1 MEMDQAEQKKMWE
14 ERIEVGLNTKE
25 GIYEWRVQN
34 GKRFT

>member
-1 MEMDQAEQKKMWE
+1 
-14 ERIEVGLNTKE
+14 VGLNTKE